1 MDQGWAAMVAAVAAG
16 VFGIGGAWI
25 GFLGGR
31 RQTTDQAQV
40 EHQQWLRG
48 QRQEA
53 YTEYLSTWDASLITL
68 DEVIVSLRTRL
79 DPATYTEGQFNQ
91 QRGSYFATQI
101 GEVMRPVRGRLER
114 VQLLGPD
121 ATSTAAKRLSD
132 ALDEIVT
139 EVAGYGM
146 RTSTTEEVD
155 ERAAAFFHRTIGL
168 LELREQFFFEARKV
182 LMAAPALK

>member
-1 MDQGWAAMVAAVAAG
+1 MVAAVAAG

-53 YTEYLSTWDASLITL
+53 YTGFLSTWDTSLITL
-68 DEVIVSLRTRL
+68 DEVIFSLRTRL
-79 DPATYTEGQFNQ
+79 DPATYTEGQFEQ
-91 QRGSYFATQI
+91 QRGSYFAAQI
-101 GEVMRPVRGRLER
+101 GEVMRPVRDRLER

-121 ATSTAAKRLSD
+121 AASTAAKRMSD
-132 ALDEIVT
+132 ALHEIVSD
-139 EVAGYGM
+139 VAAYGM
-146 RTSTTEEVD
+146 RTFTTEEVD
-155 ERAAAFFHRTIGL
+155 EKAAEFFQRTVGL
-168 LELREQFFFEARKV
+168 LERREQFFFEAHKV
-182 LMAAPALK
+182 LMTAPALK